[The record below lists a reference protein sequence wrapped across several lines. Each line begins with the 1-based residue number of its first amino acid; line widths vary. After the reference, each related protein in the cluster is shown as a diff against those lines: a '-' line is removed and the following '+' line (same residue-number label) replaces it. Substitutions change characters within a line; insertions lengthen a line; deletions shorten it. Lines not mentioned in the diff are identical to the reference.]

1 MITNQ
6 TLLDEAREALA
17 KSDSETSDANWTLG
31 RCAAQWNGTDTTFA
45 DELRTT
51 RARVSAARRVH
62 ERFAAQRHRW
72 QLPWTHFF
80 AVVTAANADELL
92 TAAAEGR
99 ATLAELRAPAKKVE
113 LHLSNVKRTM
123 ERWHALW
130 PRTSLLELAD
140 TIAEVEL
147 TIRREIEYRQRLP
160 PPPP

>member
-62 ERFAAQRHRW
+62 ERFAELRHRW
-72 QLPWTHFF
+72 QLPWTHYF
-80 AVVTAANADELL
+80 AVVASENATELL
-92 TAAAEGR
+92 TAVAAGKLSLADLR
-99 ATLAELRAPAKKVE
+99 TPRSKSGVQLQNVVNTL
-113 LHLSNVKRTM
+113 N
-123 ERWHALW
+123 RWAILW
-130 PRTSLLELAD
+130 PRSDLLSFAD
-140 TIAEVEL
+140 ALAEVEL
-147 TIRREIEYRQRLP
+147 TVRREIEYRRTLP